1 MKDLIEDFKE
11 GFSHPKSFRDYH
23 LLVFVLQVLILFVFS
38 VCCFS
43 LLAEDMPQLMT
54 DKGIVSS
61 YFNAAKNVEADK
73 TLCRFPSLMN
83 EDEDNVVKTDKLLDL
98 KNGGLWLS
106 EGQKC
111 VVVSTMVAMIP
122 SAIAYLILGIG
133 RLFKRLRGPYFTALG
148 KTAALLIIPP
158 LGVAVW
164 GAISIFFWFA
174 VCIAV
179 WMLGPLM
186 YLTHLILGIIQFPRK
201 IKARKA

>member
-1 MKDLIEDFKE
+1 MKELINEFKE
-11 GFSHPKSFRDYH
+11 SFAEPKSFRDYH

-38 VCCFS
+38 VGCFS
-43 LLAEDMPQLMT
+43 LLAEDMPQLKT

-73 TLCRFPSLMN
+73 TLCRFPSLMD

-111 VVVSTMVAMIP
+111 VVVSTMFAMIP

-133 RLFKRLRGPYFTALG
+133 RMFKRLRDPYFSALG
-148 KTAALLIIPP
+148 KTAALLIVPP

-164 GAISIFFWFA
+164 GAISIFFWFVVCTA
-174 VCIAV
+174 VYL
-179 WMLGPLM
+179 LGSLM
-186 YLTHLILGIIQFPRK
+186 YLTHLILGIIQLTHM